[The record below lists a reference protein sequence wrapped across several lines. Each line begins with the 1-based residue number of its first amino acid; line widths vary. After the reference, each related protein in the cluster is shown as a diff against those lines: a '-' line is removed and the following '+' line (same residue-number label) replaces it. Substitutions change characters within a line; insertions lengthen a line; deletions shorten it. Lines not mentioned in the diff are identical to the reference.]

1 MSALFLSLVHELGH
15 IFLLLLCNTRIIEI
29 NINVFS
35 VDIVKDESFYLPY
48 TKEIVIIMAGPLFN
62 MIFALIFGIIYNFS
76 KLEILKILSVQS
88 FLIGLVNFIPI
99 SSLDGGQIFSIF
111 LRRFF
116 DDFRTKQISFVV
128 SVMFIIPMMTL
139 GFYMFIK
146 SGINISM
153 IVLAIYLSSF
163 LVMREQKS

>member
-1 MSALFLSLVHELGH
+1 M
-15 IFLLLLCNTRIIEI
+15 
-29 NINVFS
+29 
-35 VDIVKDESFYLPY
+35 
-48 TKEIVIIMAGPLFN
+48 
-62 MIFALIFGIIYNFS
+62 
-76 KLEILKILSVQS
+76 
-88 FLIGLVNFIPI
+88 NFIPI
-99 SSLDGGQIFSIF
+99 SSLDGGQIFLMF

-163 LVMREQKS
+163 LIMREQER

>member
-1 MSALFLSLVHELGH
+1 M
-15 IFLLLLCNTRIIEI
+15 
-29 NINVFS
+29 
-35 VDIVKDESFYLPY
+35 
-48 TKEIVIIMAGPLFN
+48 
-62 MIFALIFGIIYNFS
+62 
-76 KLEILKILSVQS
+76 
-88 FLIGLVNFIPI
+88 NFIPI
-99 SSLDGGQIFSIF
+99 SSLDGGQIFSMF

-163 LVMREQKS
+163 LIMREQER